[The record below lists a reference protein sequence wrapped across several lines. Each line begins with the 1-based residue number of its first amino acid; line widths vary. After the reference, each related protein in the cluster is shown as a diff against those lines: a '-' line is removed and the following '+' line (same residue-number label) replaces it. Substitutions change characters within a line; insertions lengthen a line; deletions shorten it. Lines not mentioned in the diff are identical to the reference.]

1 MYTHELINLLQTFS
15 NKELMWFAKFLN
27 SPYFNNRKRIVKL
40 FRVLRKFYPAY
51 DNKNFTKENIF
62 KLTFGNR
69 KFNDSTF
76 RNLMSDLLILALQF
90 IQQEGLE
97 KSEIDNSFYITQE
110 LFNRECFSLFR
121 KVMDKNKKLLESKN
135 TYNSDYFFNN
145 FKIDTDSFNVNLLTQ
160 KVLKKSYVISESQRL
175 IEGIANVLNYFV
187 IETIKHNDNLL
198 QYSRSYN
205 VQKNIETVSS
215 FLEIFDFEKVIS
227 YLKENS
233 KVKVPIVELY
243 YNLLKAFTNFD
254 DEKYYYEFKKSL
266 FECSRNLG
274 IGDNNFLHLR
284 LIAYCILKINYGM
297 NSSFDLYKE
306 IFDLQKIYIEK
317 GFYRT
322 ETSKYLPFDSYR
334 NVLLNCISV
343 KNLDYMEEFIKKYSK
358 KLLPGHV
365 VSVENYSM
373 ALLNFEKKN
382 FGKALTF
389 INKIKFDEF
398 VYKIDMKNLQLK
410 ISYELEHYESSIS
423 IIDTYKHFLKNNVL
437 LTESRR
443 VLHNNFVDYTH
454 KLIQFR
460 TGSKKIN
467 LPFLSHKL
475 ENSKNVFDK
484 VWLTDKISE
493 LSSVDYQK

>member
-15 NKELMWFAKFLN
+15 NKEIMWFGKFLN
-27 SPYFNNRKRIVKL
+27 SPYFNNRERLIKL
-40 FRVLRKFYPAY
+40 FKVLRKFYP
-51 DNKNFTKENIF
+51 DFENRKFTKENIF
-62 KLTFGNR
+62 KLTFGN
-69 KFNDSTF
+69 KKYNDSTF
-76 RNLMSDLLILALQF
+76 RNLMSDLLILSLQY

-97 KSEIDNSFYITQE
+97 KNEIDNSFYLTKE
-110 LFNRECFSLFR
+110 LFDRECFSLFR

-145 FKIDTDSFNVNLLTQ
+145 FKINTDSFNVNLLTK

-175 IEGIANVLNYFV
+175 IEGIADALNYFV

-205 VQKNIETVSS
+205 VQKNIETVSH

-227 YLKENS
+227 YLKDNS

-243 YNLLKAFTNFD
+243 YNLLKAFTNFN
-254 DEKYYYEFKKSL
+254 DEKYYFEFKKSL
-266 FECSRNLG
+266 FECSGNLG
-274 IGDNNFLHLR
+274 IDDNNFLHLR

-306 IFDLQKIYIEK
+306 IFDLQKIYIENE
-317 GFYRT
+317 FYRT
-322 ETSKYLPFDSYR
+322 ETSKYLPFDTYR

-343 KNLDYMEEFIKKYSK
+343 KNLDYMDEFIKKYSK
-358 KLLPGHV
+358 KLLPGQVH
-365 VSVENYSM
+365 SVENYSL
-373 ALLNFEKKN
+373 ALLNFEKGN
-382 FGKALTF
+382 FNRALTY

-410 ISYELEHYESSIS
+410 ISYELEQFESSIS

-437 LTESRR
+437 LAESRKI
-443 VLHNNFVDYTH
+443 LHNNFVDFTN
-454 KLIQFR
+454 KLIQYR
-460 TGSKKIN
+460 TGSRQIN
-467 LPFLSHKL
+467 LSFLSHKL
-475 ENSKNVFDK
+475 ENAKNVFDK
-484 VWLTDKISE
+484 VWLEDKIKE
-493 LSSVDYQK
+493 LTVNSTA